1 MPASASLEASSSSPP
16 SPAAGPPLAA
26 TPAAPRKKLR
36 PLPSSTGKNAI
47 LLPTGEEG
55 GTTILFRARNET
67 KSLCLSMLLSEPSA
81 DEECPITMEPIA
93 RSYLHFLP
101 GVPLFEEHPLLLKA
115 TLQACNHSFSAT
127 ALLFHFACSGMACP
141 CCRQGNAKE
150 FLHVAGCLPERIA
163 RPVQEYVQA
172 MRRKEGEEAHREN
185 TEAALA
191 ILRESEGEFSLSRF
205 LRTHRVAMFIYAFED
220 DSSVRP
226 LNVSELPMNLQER
239 EHDVTLTAPRHSI
252 RAWTGNLNAVPVT
265 LRLLH
270 RRWGPGTSWT
280 TSCSS
285 TTCPA
290 CGCPTLSRTTP
301 RGPTSTT
308 SRAPSAP
315 APSSSSSSR
324 GRNSPRSATSPG
336 ASPAPCSPRCCSGPG
351 RAEPG
356 FVMVCNKVRPA
367 RAQATI

>member
-1 MPASASLEASSSSPP
+1 LEEVVPVPASASLEASSPP
-16 SPAAGPPLAA
+16 SPAAGPPPPP
-26 TPAAPRKKLR
+26 PAAPRKKLR

-47 LLPTGEEG
+47 LLPAGEEG
-55 GTTILFRARNET
+55 GATILFRARNET

-101 GVPLFEEHPLLLKA
+101 GAPLFEEHPLLLKA

-141 CCRQGNAKE
+141 CCRQGDAKE

-270 RRWGPGTSWT
+270 LSLGTRDLMDHILLLDNLPGLRLPDFEQDDAARPYVHHVQGPERTGTFELEFEQGQELPEIRNITW
-280 TSCSS
+280 
-285 TTCPA
+285 
-290 CGCPTLSRTTP
+290 RVP
-301 RGPTSTT
+301 RPVFAQMLLMP
-308 SRAPSAP
+308 RA
-315 APSSSSSSR
+315 
-324 GRNSPRSATSPG
+324 G
-336 ASPAPCSPRCCSGPG
+336 
-351 RAEPG
+351 
-356 FVMVCNKVRPA
+356 
-367 RAQATI
+367 

>member
-26 TPAAPRKKLR
+26 APAAPRKKLR

-47 LLPTGEEG
+47 LLPAGEEG

-220 DSSVRP
+220 DTSVRP

-270 RRWGPGTSWT
+270 LSLGTRDFMDHILLLDNLPGLRLPDFEQDDAARPYVHHVQGPERTGTFELEFEQGQELPEIRNITW
-280 TSCSS
+280 
-285 TTCPA
+285 
-290 CGCPTLSRTTP
+290 RVP
-301 RGPTSTT
+301 RPVFAQMLLMP
-308 SRAPSAP
+308 RA
-315 APSSSSSSR
+315 
-324 GRNSPRSATSPG
+324 G
-336 ASPAPCSPRCCSGPG
+336 
-351 RAEPG
+351 
-356 FVMVCNKVRPA
+356 
-367 RAQATI
+367 

>member
-1 MPASASLEASSSSPP
+1 MPASASLEASSPP
-16 SPAAGPPLAA
+16 SPAAGPPPPP
-26 TPAAPRKKLR
+26 PAAPRKKLR
-36 PLPSSTGKNAI
+36 PLPSSTCKNAI
-47 LLPTGEEG
+47 LLPAGEEG
-55 GTTILFRARNET
+55 GATILFRARNET

-101 GVPLFEEHPLLLKA
+101 GAPLFEEHPLLLKA

-141 CCRQGNAKE
+141 CCRQGDAKE
-150 FLHVAGCLPERIA
+150 FLHVAGCLPERVA

-205 LRTHRVAMFIYAFED
+205 LRTQRVAMFIYAFED

-226 LNVSELPMNLQER
+226 LNVSELPMNVQER

-270 RRWGPGTSWT
+270 LSLGTRDLMDHILLLDNLPGLRLPDFEQDDAARPYVHHVQGPERTGTFELEFEQGQELPEIRNITW
-280 TSCSS
+280 
-285 TTCPA
+285 
-290 CGCPTLSRTTP
+290 RVP
-301 RGPTSTT
+301 RPVFAQMLLMP
-308 SRAPSAP
+308 RA
-315 APSSSSSSR
+315 
-324 GRNSPRSATSPG
+324 G
-336 ASPAPCSPRCCSGPG
+336 
-351 RAEPG
+351 
-356 FVMVCNKVRPA
+356 
-367 RAQATI
+367 

>member
-16 SPAAGPPLAA
+16 SPAAGPPPPP
-26 TPAAPRKKLR
+26 PAAPRKKLR
-36 PLPSSTGKNAI
+36 PPPSSTGKNAI

-101 GVPLFEEHPLLLKA
+101 GAPLFEEHPLLLKA

-172 MRRKEGEEAHREN
+172 MRREEGEEAHREN

-220 DSSVRP
+220 DTSVRP

-270 RRWGPGTSWT
+270 LSLGTRDFMDHILLLDNLPGLRLPDFEQDDAARPYVHHVQGPERTGTFELEFEQGQELPEIRNITW
-280 TSCSS
+280 
-285 TTCPA
+285 
-290 CGCPTLSRTTP
+290 RVP
-301 RGPTSTT
+301 RPVFAQMLLMP
-308 SRAPSAP
+308 RA
-315 APSSSSSSR
+315 
-324 GRNSPRSATSPG
+324 G
-336 ASPAPCSPRCCSGPG
+336 
-351 RAEPG
+351 
-356 FVMVCNKVRPA
+356 
-367 RAQATI
+367 

>member
-16 SPAAGPPLAA
+16 SPAAGPPPPP
-26 TPAAPRKKLR
+26 PAAPRKKLR

-67 KSLCLSMLLSEPSA
+67 KSLCLPMLLSEPSA
-81 DEECPITMEPIA
+81 DEECPITMEPMA

-150 FLHVAGCLPERIA
+150 FLHVAGCLPESIA

-220 DSSVRP
+220 DTSVRP

-270 RRWGPGTSWT
+270 LSLGTRDFMDHILLLDNLPGLRLPDFEQDDAARPYVHHVQGPERTGTFELEFEQGQELPEIRNITWRV
-280 TSCSS
+280 
-285 TTCPA
+285 
-290 CGCPTLSRTTP
+290 SRPVFAQMLLMP
-301 RGPTSTT
+301 RAG
-308 SRAPSAP
+308 
-315 APSSSSSSR
+315 
-324 GRNSPRSATSPG
+324 
-336 ASPAPCSPRCCSGPG
+336 
-351 RAEPG
+351 
-356 FVMVCNKVRPA
+356 
-367 RAQATI
+367 

>member
-1 MPASASLEASSSSPP
+1 LEEVVPVPASASLEASSPP
-16 SPAAGPPLAA
+16 SPAAGPPPA

-101 GVPLFEEHPLLLKA
+101 GAPLFEEHPLLLKA

-141 CCRQGNAKE
+141 CCRQGDAKE

-270 RRWGPGTSWT
+270 LSLGTRDLMDHILLLDNLPGLRLPDFEQDDAARPYVHHVQGPERTGTFELEFEQGQELPEIRNITW
-280 TSCSS
+280 
-285 TTCPA
+285 
-290 CGCPTLSRTTP
+290 RVP
-301 RGPTSTT
+301 RPVFAQMLLMP
-308 SRAPSAP
+308 RA
-315 APSSSSSSR
+315 
-324 GRNSPRSATSPG
+324 G
-336 ASPAPCSPRCCSGPG
+336 
-351 RAEPG
+351 
-356 FVMVCNKVRPA
+356 
-367 RAQATI
+367 